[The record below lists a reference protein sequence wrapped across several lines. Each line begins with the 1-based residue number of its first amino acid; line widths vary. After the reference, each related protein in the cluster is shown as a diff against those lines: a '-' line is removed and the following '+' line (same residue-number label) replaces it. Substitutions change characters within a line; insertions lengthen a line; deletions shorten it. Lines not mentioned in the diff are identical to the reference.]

1 MNTMTRSVAL
11 DQLSDLSDHDL
22 LAHLHLAAQA
32 EHQATAHLVALLI
45 ELDSRRLY
53 LGEGFPS
60 LFAYCTDALHLS
72 EPAAYNRIEVA
83 RAARRFPIILDG
95 LATGELTLA
104 SIKLL
109 APHLTPENHR
119 DVLTRARHKSKR
131 DVELLVA
138 ALSPR
143 PDVPSAIRKLP
154 APRQAAPRLE
164 ERVVAEEAGAAVP
177 VEPPRARAEVTPL
190 TPERYKIQFT
200 VSRQTHDKLR
210 QAQDLLRHAVPNGD
224 PAVIFDRALTLL
236 LTQLE
241 RSKTGATTRPR
252 TARSKTAGPG
262 TSPRANAASRHVP
275 AATQRVV
282 WQRDGGRC
290 AFIGPNGRCPATA
303 FLEYHH
309 VVPFAAGGETTAK
322 NLELRCHGHNQYEAE
337 QYFGPFQAPLVR
349 EARAVYGITA
359 DSFRGRERI
368 TSGERRFEGSGG
380 LNTPTATSYRPL
392 ADRSTRRRPTR
403 RPVITHDS
411 A

>member
-1 MNTMTRSVAL
+1 MNIITRSIAL
-11 DQLSDLSDHDL
+11 GQLSDLSDEDL
-22 LAHLHLAAQA
+22 LAHLHLAAQV
-32 EHQATAHLVALLI
+32 ECRATAHLVGLLI

-95 LATGELTLA
+95 LAAGAPTLA

-119 DVLTRARHKSKR
+119 DVLTRARHQSKR
-131 DVELLVA
+131 EVELLVA
-138 ALSPR
+138 ALHPR
-143 PDVPSAIRKLP
+143 PDVPSVIRKLP
-154 APRQAAPRLE
+154 ASRQAAPPAPQLE
-164 ERVVAEEAGAAVP
+164 GRVVAVEADAAVP
-177 VEPPRARAEVTPL
+177 GEPPRAMRLSARAEVTPL

-210 QAQDLLRHAVPNGD
+210 RAQDLLRHAVPNGD

-241 RSKTGATTRPR
+241 RSKIGATDRPR
-252 TARSKTAGPG
+252 TTGPG
-262 TSPRANAASRHVP
+262 TSRRANAASRHVP

-282 WQRDGGRC
+282 WWRDGGRC
-290 AFIGPNGRCPATA
+290 RFIGPLGRCPATA

-309 VVPFAAGGETTAK
+309 VVPFAAGGETSVE
-322 NLELRCHGHNQYEAE
+322 NLELRCRSHNQYEAE
-337 QYFGPFQAPLVR
+337 KFFGTLHVPFVR
-349 EARAVYGITA
+349 EARALFGPITA
-359 DSFRGRERI
+359 RNGAWRQAHEK
-368 TSGERRFEGSGG
+368 RF
-380 LNTPTATSYRPL
+380 
-392 ADRSTRRRPTR
+392 
-403 RPVITHDS
+403 
-411 A
+411 

>member
-224 PAVIFDRALTLL
+224 PAVIFDRALTHL

-252 TARSKTAGPG
+252 TAGPG
-262 TSPRANAASRHVP
+262 TSRRAKAGSRHVP
-275 AATQRVV
+275 VATQRVV

-290 AFIGPNGRCPATA
+290 RFTGPQGRCPATA

-309 VVPFAAGGETTAK
+309 VVPFAAGGETSAN
-322 NLELRCHGHNQYEAE
+322 NLELRCRGHNQYEAE
-337 QYFGPFQAPLVR
+337 KYFGPLQVPLVR
-349 EARAVYGITA
+349 EEPELYGVIA
-359 DSFRGRERI
+359 NSFLERV
-368 TSGERRFEGSGG
+368 GFGGSG
-380 LNTPTATSYRPL
+380 
-392 ADRSTRRRPTR
+392 
-403 RPVITHDS
+403 
-411 A
+411 